1 MGKLLIEFQCT
12 ELLFCSVRSEMTVI
26 KMLWCLRE
34 RQMRISLH
42 TLSVLSR
49 QRIHSWLW
57 LTYCCMTNSAVQRK
71 HHAAPWLTGALGLF
85 LFVQRP
91 SSDGTPF
98 FIHGLFQSR
107 KDLFNV
113 IVCWLHCTARLLE
126 LSSRQGIR
134 FAAEWKHQLLDVLK
148 TYLILYLLRRVTS

>member
-98 FIHGLFQSR
+98 FIHGLFQST

-113 IVCWLHCTARLLE
+113 IVCGLHCTTVGAVIKTRHPFCCRVKTSTFRCLKNVFNFV
-126 LSSRQGIR
+126 
-134 FAAEWKHQLLDVLK
+134 FA
-148 TYLILYLLRRVTS
+148 